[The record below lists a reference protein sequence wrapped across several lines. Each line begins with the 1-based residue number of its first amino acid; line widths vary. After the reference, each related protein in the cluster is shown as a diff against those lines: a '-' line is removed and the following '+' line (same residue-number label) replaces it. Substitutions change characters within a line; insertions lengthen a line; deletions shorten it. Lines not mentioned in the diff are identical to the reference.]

1 MEKLEKLDV
10 LKIHTSLFR
19 RSIRNDIKMT
29 LAQQYLEEDRKGSLT
44 RDSVFQYNIVIP
56 LLPSLLLF
64 FLSSVFFAVWD
75 FPHPPA

>member
-44 RDSVFQYNIVIP
+44 RDSVFQYKT
-56 LLPSLLLF
+56 
-64 FLSSVFFAVWD
+64 LSFKIDYETKYLVS
-75 FPHPPA
+75 